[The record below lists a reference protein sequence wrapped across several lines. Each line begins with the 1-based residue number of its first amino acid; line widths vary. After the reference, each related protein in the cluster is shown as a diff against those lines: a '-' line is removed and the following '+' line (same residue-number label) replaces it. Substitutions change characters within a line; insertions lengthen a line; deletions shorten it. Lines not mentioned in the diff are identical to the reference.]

1 MPTER
6 IKVFLCRFIYP
17 AQIGRVRTQKTG
29 CALALPVPNITNTL
43 LTFTNIMK
51 KIKPLR
57 VGSPPGVSSYIL
69 AYTLQFLCG
78 VSPGSAR
85 QRSPRNPRGGTAYHM
100 RAFVPV
106 SSFPR
111 RYAVKHI
118 KLALE
123 QCVIYFLIRCS
134 STPALLNSFSPLFR
148 HFAE

>member
-1 MPTER
+1 
-6 IKVFLCRFIYP
+6 
-17 AQIGRVRTQKTG
+17 
-29 CALALPVPNITNTL
+29 
-43 LTFTNIMK
+43 MK

-106 SSFPR
+106 SFYNSIYCSGKTNPYCNR
-111 RYAVKHI
+111 IQRYNNTNPDFI
-118 KLALE
+118 
-123 QCVIYFLIRCS
+123 
-134 STPALLNSFSPLFR
+134 
-148 HFAE
+148 